1 MSYEDLV
8 TIKAFLMALENL
20 EQPLPEDIRL
30 DLGIIGEDLPGS
42 AYELHDLAERYEP
55 LNQEYLL
62 LLNDFPGEGE
72 RLKFSPSED
81 AKLKSHD
88 QKDVEFNEAEV
99 LIQQLRR
106 QIAQASIW
114 PDVEGSIDELSTA
127 ISERHTATIGVLSQQ
142 LPQMQTTIRMSS
154 SPRLIQ
160 ELGWTKEQAN
170 SIRCRFASFRE
181 DWDAPGMELYD
192 DL

>member
-42 AYELHDLAERYEP
+42 AYELHNLAERYEP

-72 RLKFSPSED
+72 RLKFSSSED
-81 AKLKSHD
+81 VKSANPD
-88 QKDVEFNEAEV
+88 RKDVEFNEAEV

-106 QIAQASIW
+106 QIAQTSIW
-114 PDVEGSIDELSTA
+114 PDVKKPIDQFSITA
-127 ISERHTATIGVLSQQ
+127 PERHEATIAVLSRQQ
-142 LPQMQTTIRMSS
+142 SS
-154 SPRLIQ
+154 HLIQ
-160 ELGWTKEQAN
+160 DLGWTRDEALA
-170 SIRCRFASFRE
+170 IRYQFAAFRE
-181 DWDAPGMELYD
+181 DWEAPGMELYD

>member
-8 TIKAFLMALENL
+8 TIKVFLMALENL

-30 DLGIIGEDLPGS
+30 DLGIISEDLPGS

-55 LNQEYLL
+55 LNQEYLS

-81 AKLKSHD
+81 VKSKNHD
-88 QKDVEFNEAEV
+88 QKDVELSEAEI
-99 LIQQLRR
+99 LIQQLQR
-106 QIAQASIW
+106 QIANTPIGLRVMQ
-114 PDVEGSIDELSTA
+114 SIDEFSLTA
-127 ISERHTATIGVLSQQ
+127 LERHGATIGVRSRY
-142 LPQMQTTIRMSS
+142 PSPIQTRIKTSS
-154 SPRLIQ
+154 SPHLIQ
-160 ELGWTKEQAN
+160 DLGWTQEEATA
-170 SIRCRFASFRE
+170 IRYRFAAFRE
-181 DWDAPGMELYD
+181 DWEAPGMELYD